1 MNKTYCVY
9 THIFPNGKKY
19 IGVTCQ
25 KPEHR
30 WNNGRGYRNNKYLE
44 RAINKY
50 CWHNVEHKI
59 LYTDLLKEEA
69 EEKEI
74 ELIKEWE
81 TLYNQNG
88 YNLKIG
94 GCVRGCFT
102 EDTIRKMSL
111 EKKGK
116 TSNMKDKKLSNEA
129 KMAISARKKGKKL
142 SKTHINN
149 IVKSRMKNRKV
160 QQYTKDG
167 VFLRE
172 FVNFKEAELITK
184 INDGNIC
191 ECCHNHRKTA
201 GGYIWKYEAVI

>member
-1 MNKTYCVY
+1 MLLM
-9 THIFPNGKKY
+9 KKKKKMKKE
-19 IGVTCQ
+19 Q
-25 KPEHR
+25 K
-30 WNNGRGYRNNKYLE
+30 
-44 RAINKY
+44 
-50 CWHNVEHKI
+50 
-59 LYTDLLKEEA
+59 
-69 EEKEI
+69 EKED
-74 ELIKEWE
+74 KFYDFCMKHHTCNGCPRE
-81 TLYNQNG
+81 T
-88 YNLKIG
+88 I
-94 GCVRGCFT
+94 CFP

-111 EKKGK
+111 AKKGK